1 MEMSKSAKPG
11 GWDELLQ
18 GAYSSMNFPELKEVG
33 EADQKFIAGSFSRI
47 ALSFGIKIESCAEKL
62 DLSLYGIESE
72 NVFLKNL

>member
-1 MEMSKSAKPG
+1 
-11 GWDELLQ
+11 
-18 GAYSSMNFPELKEVG
+18 MNFPELKEVG